1 MSTTLIQFCGVYYL
15 YDGDK
20 EIENKGLTIGG
31 YKSAWLA
38 DLAMAFLLET
48 MDQNVIDETKYF
60 GIYGDDGIAIFPGV
74 WTQTEIADWLLTFQG
89 AINDAAGN
97 DKLTFTAEVWTPG
110 EDTAP
115 KVGGKVGTYTENE
128 FPFLDM
134 ELSWSD
140 NGTLKFGVHMK
151 PNQQLKYLNTG
162 SAHTPGCFKAIK
174 TGVCYRLTKLTTV
187 NEDSVDLKLNEI
199 YPEHFDALNKANLLK
214 DFEAPTLGVKT
225 AELEAASKDEVGQ
238 ATKKRRE
245 RDRKRA
251 IYFKVGFCNYWRTPI
266 HKTIREVKSRFP
278 SLKWLRVS
286 MSYHRFSNMRE
297 LFQGDLNTKLN
308 RNVISK
314 DFQKLPCNCRNKQAC
329 QYSGD
334 CRTSIVVYQAVC
346 LKTNKCYI

>member
-1 MSTTLIQFCGVYYL
+1 M
-15 YDGDK
+15 
-20 EIENKGLTIGG
+20 
-31 YKSAWLA
+31 
-38 DLAMAFLLET
+38 
-48 MDQNVIDETKYF
+48 
-60 GIYGDDGIAIFPGV
+60 
-74 WTQTEIADWLLTFQG
+74 
-89 AINDAAGN
+89 
-97 DKLTFTAEVWTPG
+97 FTAKVWTPG

-151 PNQQLKYLNTG
+151 LNQQLKYLNTG

-187 NEDSVDLKLNEI
+187 DEDSVDLKLDEI

-225 AELEAASKDEVGQ
+225 AELEAALKDKVGQ

-251 IYFKVGFCNYWRTPI
+251 IYFKVGFCNYWRTLI
-266 HKTIREVKSRFP
+266 HKTICEVKSRFP
-278 SLKWLRVS
+278 SLHGYEYQCRTTVSPTCVNFSKVTSTPSSTATSSPKTSRSSLATAGTNKRVS
-286 MSYHRFSNMRE
+286 TPVTAAPR
-297 LFQGDLNTKLN
+297 LWC
-308 RNVISK
+308 I
-314 DFQKLPCNCRNKQAC
+314 KQ
-329 QYSGD
+329 SVS
-334 CRTSIVVYQAVC
+334 R
-346 LKTNKCYI
+346 